1 MNVDAVVL
9 MVVTI
14 LSIWGGLIAAIVAFR
29 EGSKRVPEETLEQ
42 SQIPGDRKGGI

>member
-1 MNVDAVVL
+1 MNPEAVVL

-14 LSIWGGLIAAIVAFR
+14 LIVWGGLIAAIVAFR
-29 EGSKRVPEETLEQ
+29 EGSKRVSQDTLEQ